1 MKNQR
6 KKASKTTSMYGVIH
20 RLICLRQLA
29 RMATGVVALGV
40 VVALY
45 ALTPQTTAAHPA
57 RTGATVTLSFTV
69 TIVAGTPASD
79 ALFWVCPDAK
89 TDGTGCNEMTTQ
101 PDGAFTYQLS
111 ATTGT
116 TYHHLIIEWSHGR
129 LPGSSGPLPAP
140 PAQIV
145 CDVGPYTVT
154 GSKSIPC
161 QADLT
166 PLTPTPPPS
175 PTPGASPTPAATT
188 DPIGTPGG
196 SDNGT
201 LITGLQIIIGVG
213 LVLFFIL
220 LGILIWQRTSA
231 RRR

>member
-1 MKNQR
+1 
-6 KKASKTTSMYGVIH
+6 MYGVIH
-20 RLICLRQLA
+20 RLARPRQLT

-45 ALTPQTTAAHPA
+45 ALTTQTTAAHPA
-57 RTGATVTLSFTV
+57 RTDDTVTLSFTV

-79 ALFWVCPDAK
+79 ALFWVCPDAQ
-89 TDGTGCNEMTTQ
+89 TDGTGCDEMNAQ
-101 PDGAFTYQLS
+101 PNGVFTYQLS

-116 TYHHLIIEWSHGR
+116 TYHHLIIEWSHGSQ
-129 LPGSSGPLPAP
+129 PSSSGALPTP
-140 PAQIV
+140 PARIV
-145 CDVGPYTVT
+145 CDDSPYTVT
-154 GSKSIPC
+154 GSKSIAC

-166 PLTPTPPPS
+166 PVTPTPPPS

-188 DPIGTPGG
+188 DPVGAPGS

-220 LGILIWQRTSA
+220 LGILIWQRTNA